1 MALTI
6 PLDAWV
12 ALLTTAG
19 EVGGHG
25 YTREPITFEYT
36 EDGITAANAANVQW
50 AQATGSWGTITGIA
64 VYDAATAGN
73 LLSSGLVP
81 VSAPA
86 VYLYERVYIPA
97 GGMQVSLG
105 TVGTGYGV
113 GGFGTGPYGTARELV
128 SSQGV
133 LLLKT
138 FAPVALCGGTSGQW
152 TPHGPF
158 EVA

>member
-19 EVGGHG
+19 EVAGNG
-25 YTREPITFEYT
+25 YTREPVTFEYAD
-36 EDGITAANAANVQW
+36 DGVTVANTANVQW
-50 AQATGSWGTITGIA
+50 AEATGNWGTITAINI
-64 VYDAATAGN
+64 YDAATAGN

-81 VSAPA
+81 VSAPT
-86 VYLYERVYIPA
+86 VNLYDRVYIPA
-97 GGMQVSLG
+97 SAMQVTIG
-105 TVGTGYGV
+105 TFGTGYGV
-113 GGFGTGPYGTARELV
+113 GGFGTGPYGTTRLLT
-128 SSQGV
+128 SSDGV